1 MLSERQNRER
11 DENRNYWPAV
21 SINPCNPIPSVLL
34 NETEDNLG
42 TKIESSTTAIF
53 LDSGFSS
60 GNFQAVG
67 KKSKMEEIGISVQ
80 SQVSLVFSPFWFDM

>member
-1 MLSERQNRER
+1 MVSERQNRER
-11 DENRNYWPAV
+11 DKNIIGLPYR
-21 SINPCNPIPSVLL
+21 INPRNPIPRVLL
-34 NETEDNLG
+34 NETGDNLG

-60 GNFQAVG
+60 GNYQAVG